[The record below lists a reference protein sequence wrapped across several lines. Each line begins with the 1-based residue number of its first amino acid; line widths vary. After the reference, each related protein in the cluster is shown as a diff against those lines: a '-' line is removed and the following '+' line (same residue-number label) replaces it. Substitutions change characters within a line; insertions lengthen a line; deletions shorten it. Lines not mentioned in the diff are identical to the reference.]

1 MATELLCMQGFGVEA
16 CEATIISVSSTD
28 DNRSD
33 IILDQTCF
41 YARGGGQDWDMGTI
55 KSANGS
61 FAVEEVRLD
70 ESGAVHHVGTF
81 KDGQFKEGGGVEC
94 EVDHDRRAINMR
106 LHSGAH
112 VIDMAVADLGLDW
125 IGTKGQHYP
134 HLSAV
139 EYSGTWDPDKA
150 EELRAKLQQRTNE
163 FIEQGSVNSIRFMP
177 VSEMHTV
184 CRHVPDNIPTN
195 KLGRVVMYGESFGV
209 PCGGTHVKDI
219 HEVGKVTIPRIK
231 EKKGVIRVSYA
242 VEGIGAE

>member
-1 MATELLCMQGFGVEA
+1 MATELLYMQDFGVEA
-16 CEATIISVSSTD
+16 CSAKILSVTPTD
-28 DNRSD
+28 DNRTD
-33 IILDQTCF
+33 IALDQTCF

-55 KSANGS
+55 KNANGS

-70 ESGAVHHVGTF
+70 EDGVVHHVGTVTA
-81 KDGQFKEGGGVEC
+81 GQLKEGDAVDC
-94 EVDHDRRAINMR
+94 EVDHVRRGINMR
-106 LHSGAH
+106 LHSAAH

-125 IGTKGQHYP
+125 VGTKGQHYP

-139 EYSGTWDPDKA
+139 EYSGTWDPAQA
-150 EELRAKLQQRTNE
+150 EALRAKLEQRTNE
-163 FIEQGSVNSIRFMP
+163 FIQQGSVNSIRFMP

-195 KLGRVVMYGESFGV
+195 KPGRVVMYGEKFGV

-219 HEVGKVTIPRIK
+219 HEVGKVTIPKIK

-242 VEGIGAE
+242 VEGIGTE